1 MSFFNY
7 LILIISISS
16 FCISNVK
23 GVNASKEP
31 FSFQKK
37 NTGLVKSSQNK
48 DLKIELTKLEEDF
61 KSDYDEIKIHYKE
74 KMLSLKELQK
84 SEVKGLKKNYNNRR
98 RAIYKKYGVKPPKI
112 DKNSSSGTDLY
123 KPTKESDM
131 MKKTPLQKPTK

>member
-16 FCISNVK
+16 VCLSNVK
-23 GVNASKEP
+23 GVKVSKEP

-37 NTGLVKSSQNK
+37 NTDLLTSSQNK
-48 DLKIELTKLEEDF
+48 DLKIELIQLEDDF

-123 KPTKESDM
+123 KPTKESNM